1 VLDSPEQVITCL
13 LMFTDWWQPTTTSI
27 LQVGGARRKTEF
39 SDGFRS
45 GLLDSLA
52 VRTELC
58 SRVAQLADR
67 DRRLLFLWYVVQLL
81 PEDIGEA
88 LGISRRQCFRRR
100 ASAIR
105 KIVELGETEAA

>member
-52 VRTELC
+52 IRTELRN
-58 SRVAQLADR
+58 RVAQLADR

-81 PEDIGEA
+81 PEEIGEA

-100 ASAIR
+100 ANAIR
-105 KIVELGETEAA
+105 KIVDLGGTEAA

>member
-1 VLDSPEQVITCL
+1 MLEFQEQVITCL

-39 SDGFRS
+39 SDGFRP

-58 SRVAQLADR
+58 SRVSQLGDR

-81 PEDIGEA
+81 PEEIGDA

-100 ASAIR
+100 ANAVR
-105 KIVELGETEAA
+105 KIVELGEA

>member
-1 VLDSPEQVITCL
+1 
-13 LMFTDWWQPTTTSI
+13 MFTDWWQPSTTSL

-52 VRTELC
+52 VRTELRD
-58 SRVAQLADR
+58 RVSQLADR

-81 PEDIGEA
+81 PEDIA
-88 LGISRRQCFRRR
+88 AILGISRRQCFRRR
-100 ASAIR
+100 ANAVR
-105 KIVELGETEAA
+105 KIVELGQTEAA

>member
-1 VLDSPEQVITCL
+1 MLDSPDQVVTCL
-13 LMFTDWWQPTTTSI
+13 LMFTDWWQPSTTSI
-27 LQVGGARRKTEF
+27 LQVGSACRKTEF

-52 VRTELC
+52 IRTELRN
-58 SRVAQLADR
+58 RVSQLGDR

-100 ASAIR
+100 ATAIR